1 MKKAIEHKVQAQ
13 IKCESPE
20 ILFEVIYQDDFT
32 NDHYVLN
39 GSGLSNKGSKSMNFN
54 ILKNGK
60 EFSLLE
66 MKDRNVEVFI
76 NEFLNLTKDDDFNT
90 EFKSKIYETSTKQI
104 KDFFEFYDNS
114 IVLKG
119 LTLEGE
125 KSRMRKM
132 AGIIKS

>member
-13 IKCESPE
+13 VKSEAPE

-32 NDHYVLN
+32 NDHYVLKSLN
-39 GSGLSNKGSKSMNFN
+39 ENTHNSNSIKFN
-54 ILKNGK
+54 VSKNGK
-60 EFSLLE
+60 ELTSIE
-66 MKDRNVEVFI
+66 MKERNVENFL
-76 NEFLNLTKDDDFNT
+76 NEFMDATKDADFND
-90 EFKSKIYETSTKQI
+90 EFKSKIYNISERQI
-104 KDFFEFYDNS
+104 KDFFEFFDKS

-125 KSRMRKM
+125 INRMKRM